1 MSDFQLSILQQD
13 SQELTA
19 YISEVKQR
27 GKTELA
33 SKLSRKLEFLNSR
46 IADFT

>member
-13 SQELTA
+13 AQELSA

-27 GKTELA
+27 GNYDLA
-33 SKLSRKLEFLNSR
+33 SKLSRKLEFLITR
-46 IADFT
+46 IADCT